1 MKDET
6 LRSSIKKDR
15 KESYIHEIGRKETD
29 RGTLKFHQ
37 IVIEDY
43 TIYVSYFVFFL
54 SNCISSMSIS
64 SIPAIIEE
72 IKKDFNIANASE
84 IGYISSLYYTGETLG
99 KSYIL

>member
-1 MKDET
+1 MKDEN
-6 LRSSIKKDR
+6 LRGSQRNDR
-15 KESYIHEIGRKETD
+15 KESYIHEIGRKETE

-43 TIYVSYFVFFL
+43 TIYISYFVFFL

-72 IKKDFNIANASE
+72 LKKDFNINNASE

-99 KSYIL
+99 NQFFI

>member
-1 MKDET
+1 MKDEN
-6 LRSSIKKDR
+6 LRGSQRNDR
-15 KESYIHEIGRKETD
+15 KESYIHEIGRKEKE

-43 TIYVSYFVFFL
+43 TIYISYFVFFL

-72 IKKDFNIANASE
+72 LKKDFNINNASE

-99 KSYIL
+99 N